1 MDLLRQFD
9 PTTYQRALR
18 AWRWLPDLA
27 HARGPLVASTFGDV
41 FLEGPD
47 GIWRLDVVD
56 GALSR
61 SWSTVVEMRAE
72 IATEDGQ
79 DQHLYGGLALA
90 ADRSG
95 KVLADGQVYGF
106 VIHPLLG
113 GAFDL
118 ANVVTTDFVSWLT
131 VCGQLHEQVQT
142 AGLEHA

>member
-9 PTTYQRALR
+9 PTAYQRALS

-27 HARGPLVASTFGDV
+27 HTRGPLVASTFGDV

-56 GALSR
+56 GALR
-61 SWSTVVEMRAE
+61 WAWSTVVEMRAG

-79 DQHLYGGLALA
+79 DEHLYGGLALA

-95 KVLADGQVYGF
+95 KVLTDGQVYGF

-113 GAFDL
+113 GSFDL
-118 ANVVTTDFVSWLT
+118 ANVVTTDFVAWLT
-131 VCGQLHEQVQT
+131 ACGQLHEQAQT
-142 AGLEHA
+142 VGLEHA